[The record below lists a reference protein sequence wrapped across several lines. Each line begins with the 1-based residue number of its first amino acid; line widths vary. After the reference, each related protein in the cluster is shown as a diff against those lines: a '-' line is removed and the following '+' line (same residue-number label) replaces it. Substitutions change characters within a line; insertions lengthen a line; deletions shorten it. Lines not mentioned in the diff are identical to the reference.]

1 MSSINEPN
9 RKRGSDMANIKIVT
23 DSSVQLT
30 PEEIS
35 QHNITV
41 VPLTIM
47 IDNTVYIDGETIT
60 RDDFMDEMAAAQNLP
75 KTSQPAVGT
84 FADVFDKL
92 TADGSEVLAIHMTET
107 ISGTVNSSR
116 QAAQIAKG
124 KVTVIDSQFTDRAMA
139 FQVLVAAEMAEAGK
153 DMKTILD
160 KLEQV
165 RDNTTL
171 VLGVTNLDNLV
182 KGGRLS
188 RVSGLISSF
197 LNIKVILQLQN
208 GELKALRKGRGMKTI
223 NNFIAETIAKMAK
236 LSNIKSVG
244 ISTAGAKELGE
255 DIGRRIAEVLPSVP
269 ILVRPTDPVIAT
281 IQGQVRLQ
289 LRTTLINF

>member
-124 KVTVIDSQFTDRAMA
+124 KVTVIDTQFTDRAMA

-236 LSNIKSVG
+236 LSNIKSIG

-281 IQGQVRLQ
+281 HTGPGAFAITYYVD
-289 LRTTLINF
+289 

>member
-116 QAAQIAKG
+116 QAAKIAKG

-281 IQGQVRLQ
+281 HTGPGAFAITYYVD
-289 LRTTLINF
+289 

>member
-223 NNFIAETIAKMAK
+223 NNFIAETISKMAK

-281 IQGQVRLQ
+281 HTGPGAFAITYYVD
-289 LRTTLINF
+289 

>member
-30 PEEIS
+30 QEEIS

-281 IQGQVRLQ
+281 HTGPGAFAITYYVD
-289 LRTTLINF
+289 

>member
-1 MSSINEPN
+1 
-9 RKRGSDMANIKIVT
+9 MANIKIVT

-92 TADGSEVLAIHMTET
+92 TADNSEVLAIHMTET

-281 IQGQVRLQ
+281 HTGPGAFAITYYVD
-289 LRTTLINF
+289 

>member
-208 GELKALRKGRGMKTI
+208 GELKALRKGRGLKTI

-281 IQGQVRLQ
+281 HTGPGAFAITYYVD
-289 LRTTLINF
+289 

>member
-1 MSSINEPN
+1 
-9 RKRGSDMANIKIVT
+9 MANIKIVT

-124 KVTVIDSQFTDRAMA
+124 KVTVIDTQFTDRAMA
-139 FQVLVAAEMAEAGK
+139 FQVLVAAEMAEDGK

-281 IQGQVRLQ
+281 HTGPGAFAITYYVD
-289 LRTTLINF
+289 

>member
-139 FQVLVAAEMAEAGK
+139 FQVLVAAEMAEVGK

-281 IQGQVRLQ
+281 HTGPGAFAITYYVD
-289 LRTTLINF
+289 

>member
-1 MSSINEPN
+1 
-9 RKRGSDMANIKIVT
+9 MAQTWHIKIVT

-281 IQGQVRLQ
+281 HTGPGAFAITYYVD
-289 LRTTLINF
+289 

>member
-269 ILVRPTDPVIAT
+269 ILVRPTVPVIAT
-281 IQGQVRLQ
+281 HTGPGAYAITYYVD
-289 LRTTLINF
+289 

>member
-9 RKRGSDMANIKIVT
+9 RKRGSVMANIKIVT

-281 IQGQVRLQ
+281 HTGPGAFAITYYVD
-289 LRTTLINF
+289 

>member
-269 ILVRPTDPVIAT
+269 ILVRPTDPVIASHT
-281 IQGQVRLQ
+281 GPGAFAITYYVD
-289 LRTTLINF
+289 

>member
-236 LSNIKSVG
+236 LSNNKSVG

-281 IQGQVRLQ
+281 HTGPGAFAITYYVD
-289 LRTTLINF
+289 

>member
-1 MSSINEPN
+1 
-9 RKRGSDMANIKIVT
+9 MANIKIVT

-124 KVTVIDSQFTDRAMA
+124 KVTVIDTQFTDRAMA

-281 IQGQVRLQ
+281 HTGPGAFAITYYVD
-289 LRTTLINF
+289 

>member
-124 KVTVIDSQFTDRAMA
+124 KVTVIDSQFTDRARA

-281 IQGQVRLQ
+281 HTGPGAFAITYYVD
-289 LRTTLINF
+289 

>member
-92 TADGSEVLAIHMTET
+92 TVDGSEVLAIHMTET

-281 IQGQVRLQ
+281 HTGPGAFAITYYVD
-289 LRTTLINF
+289 

>member
-1 MSSINEPN
+1 
-9 RKRGSDMANIKIVT
+9 MANIKIVT

-107 ISGTVNSSR
+107 ISRTVNSSR

-281 IQGQVRLQ
+281 HTGPGAFAITYYVD
-289 LRTTLINF
+289 

>member
-1 MSSINEPN
+1 
-9 RKRGSDMANIKIVT
+9 MANIKIVT

-223 NNFIAETIAKMAK
+223 NNFIAETIATMAK

-281 IQGQVRLQ
+281 HTGPGAFAITYYVD
-289 LRTTLINF
+289 

>member
-281 IQGQVRLQ
+281 HTGPGAFAITYYVG
-289 LRTTLINF
+289 

>member
-160 KLEQV
+160 NLEQV

-281 IQGQVRLQ
+281 HTGPGAFAITYYVD
-289 LRTTLINF
+289 

>member
-124 KVTVIDSQFTDRAMA
+124 KVTVIDTQFTDRAMA

-171 VLGVTNLDNLV
+171 VLGVSNLDNLV

-281 IQGQVRLQ
+281 HTGPGAFAITYYVD
-289 LRTTLINF
+289 

>member
-1 MSSINEPN
+1 
-9 RKRGSDMANIKIVT
+9 MANIKIVT

-47 IDNTVYIDGETIT
+47 IDNTVYIDGKTIT

-281 IQGQVRLQ
+281 HTGPGAFAITYYVD
-289 LRTTLINF
+289 

>member
-1 MSSINEPN
+1 
-9 RKRGSDMANIKIVT
+9 MANIKIVT

-223 NNFIAETIAKMAK
+223 NNFIAETITKMAK

-281 IQGQVRLQ
+281 HTGPGAFAITYYVD
-289 LRTTLINF
+289 

>member
-223 NNFIAETIAKMAK
+223 NNFIAETITKMAK

-281 IQGQVRLQ
+281 HTGPGAFAITYYVD
-289 LRTTLINF
+289 

>member
-255 DIGRRIAEVLPSVP
+255 DIGRRIAEVLPRVP

-281 IQGQVRLQ
+281 HTGPGAFAITYYVD
-289 LRTTLINF
+289 

>member
-281 IQGQVRLQ
+281 HTGPGAFAITYYVD
-289 LRTTLINF
+289 

>member
-153 DMKTILD
+153 DMKTILG

-182 KGGRLS
+182 KGGRIS

-281 IQGQVRLQ
+281 HTGPGAFAITYYVD
-289 LRTTLINF
+289 

>member
-41 VPLTIM
+41 VPLAIM

-281 IQGQVRLQ
+281 HTGPGAFAITYYVD
-289 LRTTLINF
+289 

>member
-223 NNFIAETIAKMAK
+223 NNFIADTIAKMAK
-236 LSNIKSVG
+236 LSNIKSIG

-281 IQGQVRLQ
+281 HTGPGAFAITYYVD
-289 LRTTLINF
+289 

>member
-1 MSSINEPN
+1 
-9 RKRGSDMANIKIVT
+9 MANIKIVT

-124 KVTVIDSQFTDRAMA
+124 KVTVIDTQFTDRAMA

-153 DMKTILD
+153 DMKIILD

-281 IQGQVRLQ
+281 HTGPGAFAITYYVD
-289 LRTTLINF
+289 

>member
-197 LNIKVILQLQN
+197 LNSKVILQLQN

-281 IQGQVRLQ
+281 HTGPGAFAITYYVD
-289 LRTTLINF
+289 

>member
-1 MSSINEPN
+1 
-9 RKRGSDMANIKIVT
+9 MANIKIVT

-124 KVTVIDSQFTDRAMA
+124 KVTVIDTQFTDRAMA

-236 LSNIKSVG
+236 LSNIKSIG

-281 IQGQVRLQ
+281 HTGPGAFAITYYVD
-289 LRTTLINF
+289 

>member
-139 FQVLVAAEMAEAGK
+139 FQVLVAAEMVEAGK

-281 IQGQVRLQ
+281 HTGPGAFAITYYVD
-289 LRTTLINF
+289 

>member
-116 QAAQIAKG
+116 QADQIAKG

-281 IQGQVRLQ
+281 HTGPGAFAITYYVD
-289 LRTTLINF
+289 

>member
-153 DMKTILD
+153 DMKTVLD

-281 IQGQVRLQ
+281 HTGPGAFAITYYVD
-289 LRTTLINF
+289 

>member
-208 GELKALRKGRGMKTI
+208 GELKALRKGQGMKTI

-281 IQGQVRLQ
+281 HTGPGAFAITYYVD
-289 LRTTLINF
+289 

>member
-92 TADGSEVLAIHMTET
+92 TADGSKVLAIHMTET

-281 IQGQVRLQ
+281 HTGPGAFAITYYVD
-289 LRTTLINF
+289 